1 MTDANSAGRDQNQHG
16 HDVPSGAPETRSRTA
31 AEYWDDRY
39 GERDRIWSGN
49 PNRALVDIATGFLP
63 GRALDL
69 GAGEGADSIW
79 LAEQG
84 WRVTAVDIS
93 STALDR
99 AAAAA
104 SARPA
109 VNGRIE
115 WQATDL
121 AQWQPEGRY
130 DLVSSFFL
138 HSPVDFPRTAVLRR
152 AADAVASGGHF
163 LLVGHAQPPPWAAE
177 HHEHAMS
184 MRGPDDELAEM
195 ALDVRDW
202 ETLILEVRERPA
214 TGPDGDQATLQDAV
228 VLLRRR

>member
-1 MTDANSAGRDQNQHG
+1 MPTMPRRAPRKRSQGRL
-16 HDVPSGAPETRSRTA
+16 PSTGTTATASGTGSGRATRTGRS
-31 AEYWDDRY
+31 
-39 GERDRIWSGN
+39 
-49 PNRALVDIATGFLP
+49 VDIAAGFLP

-84 WRVTAVDIS
+84 WWVTAVDIS

-104 SARPA
+104 SGRPSIH
-109 VNGRIE
+109 GRID
-115 WQATDL
+115 WLATDL

-152 AADAVASGGHF
+152 AAGAVVPGGHF

-195 ALDVRDW
+195 ALDVREW
-202 ETLILEVRERPA
+202 ETLIAGGQGA
-214 TGPDGDQATLQDAV
+214 TGHRPG
-228 VLLRRR
+228 R